1 MVTSR
6 PAFRVIACTTC
17 GGVADAYFAERRA
30 AGYARARHWPG
41 VAAAGGLSAAPG
53 VIPRPVSAAAA
64 SPAEWLPARYRE
76 YLLVELHMGFVA
88 ADLGQQAT
96 P

>member
-1 MVTSR
+1 MPGHVTGRALR
-6 PAFRVIACTTC
+6 PLA
-17 GGVADAYFAERRA
+17 AYLQR
-30 AGYARARHWPG
+30 
-41 VAAAGGLSAAPG
+41 LG